1 MGGFGCGPEIGDGEA
16 VFEVGA
22 EVVHPADGE
31 HDVHSE
37 LIWML
42 MFGGILDEW
51 GDLELTL
58 KISRVEPPMLGL

>member
-1 MGGFGCGPEIGDGEA
+1 MRCFGRGPEIGDGEA

-42 MFGGILDEW
+42 VVWGGIDW
-51 GDLELTL
+51 GGGGW
-58 KISRVEPPMLGL
+58 S